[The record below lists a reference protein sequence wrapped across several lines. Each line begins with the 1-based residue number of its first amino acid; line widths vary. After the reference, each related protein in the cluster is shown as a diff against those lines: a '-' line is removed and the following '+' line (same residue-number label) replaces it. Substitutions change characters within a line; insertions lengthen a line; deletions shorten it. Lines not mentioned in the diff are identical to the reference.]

1 MKKRSIWQRIQAVI
15 CFLLLLCVFVPF
27 GAVAISP
34 GMVRDLIVLVD
45 GQQVTGLAA
54 AMDGVVPSMRVV
66 YGVAA
71 VIGLLC
77 SLRMLTLVFA
87 RGGRDRSGVSLQ
99 NASDGPIHISV
110 PAVETLVSQGIR
122 DVPGLSDVRMKVH
135 DYGDSVTIEIAMSA
149 RSDINIPE
157 TMMRLQSRIKAYVQ
171 ESAGIEVREV
181 RLNVEKVVLADGIQ
195 ALPAGRGMKRVPASE
210 QENSTPTLAAK
221 PESAKPEAPKSAP
234 PQPATAASTVED
246 DDDTDTD
253 WNRKGWFGRFGHK
266 KRETDADA
274 SVDASA
280 AARAAQGDD
289 AATVPSQAPETG
301 DEISIK
307 AHIAE
312 YLTGEAPQAAD
323 GQPEPARNEDSHAA
337 AETVEAAPE
346 ARVEAAETATET
358 AVETAAEAD
367 TTVKAETGA
376 DAEPAADIETVAEPV
391 NEAEAAFDA
400 EPESE
405 VAPAVDPEAS
415 AVIAVEAVSVE
426 PGSESESTAEA
437 DVATEPVQVNDAERE
452 PERKTGTDVAFD
464 YDAVVADVEST
475 EAPVEEPR
483 TIVIGDTSESMVANG
498 DSDDSDE
505 AKAAGHNA
513 GGQAIPL

>member
-34 GMVRDLIVLVD
+34 GMARDLIVLVD

-323 GQPEPARNEDSHAA
+323 GQPDPLGMRIPMRQLKPARLLRRHGLRLLKLPLKRRLRLRPKRIQLSKPKLVLSRRPRLRLLPSLLTRPRRHLTPSRSRKSRQLLILRRQPSSLLKPSPSSRAA
-337 AETVEAAPE
+337 NPS
-346 ARVEAAETATET
+346 R
-358 AVETAAEAD
+358 
-367 TTVKAETGA
+367 
-376 DAEPAADIETVAEPV
+376 
-391 NEAEAAFDA
+391 
-400 EPESE
+400 
-405 VAPAVDPEAS
+405 
-415 AVIAVEAVSVE
+415 
-426 PGSESESTAEA
+426 
-437 DVATEPVQVNDAERE
+437 
-452 PERKTGTDVAFD
+452 
-464 YDAVVADVEST
+464 
-475 EAPVEEPR
+475 
-483 TIVIGDTSESMVANG
+483 
-498 DSDDSDE
+498 
-505 AKAAGHNA
+505 
-513 GGQAIPL
+513 PLRLM

>member
-1 MKKRSIWQRIQAVI
+1 M
-15 CFLLLLCVFVPF
+15 
-27 GAVAISP
+27 
-34 GMVRDLIVLVD
+34 
-45 GQQVTGLAA
+45 
-54 AMDGVVPSMRVV
+54 
-66 YGVAA
+66 
-71 VIGLLC
+71 
-77 SLRMLTLVFA
+77 
-87 RGGRDRSGVSLQ
+87 
-99 NASDGPIHISV
+99 
-110 PAVETLVSQGIR
+110 
-122 DVPGLSDVRMKVH
+122 PGLSDVRMKVH

-337 AETVEAAPE
+337 AETGEAAPE

-367 TTVKAETGA
+367 TTVKAETG
-376 DAEPAADIETVAEPV
+376 AEPAADIETVAEPV

-505 AKAAGHNA
+505 AKSGRTQCRRSGDTAVSA
-513 GGQAIPL
+513 

>member
-210 QENSTPTLAAK
+210 QENSTPTLAPNPNLQSLKRPSLRRLSRQLRLQRSRMTTIPIPTGTARAGSDGLATR
-221 PESAKPEAPKSAP
+221 SAKPMRMRAWMQVRLRARLRVTMRQRCPARRLR
-234 PQPATAASTVED
+234 PATKY
-246 DDDTDTD
+246 
-253 WNRKGWFGRFGHK
+253 RLR
-266 KRETDADA
+266 
-274 SVDASA
+274 
-280 AARAAQGDD
+280 
-289 AATVPSQAPETG
+289 
-301 DEISIK
+301 
-307 AHIAE
+307 
-312 YLTGEAPQAAD
+312 
-323 GQPEPARNEDSHAA
+323 
-337 AETVEAAPE
+337 
-346 ARVEAAETATET
+346 
-358 AVETAAEAD
+358 
-367 TTVKAETGA
+367 
-376 DAEPAADIETVAEPV
+376 
-391 NEAEAAFDA
+391 
-400 EPESE
+400 
-405 VAPAVDPEAS
+405 
-415 AVIAVEAVSVE
+415 
-426 PGSESESTAEA
+426 
-437 DVATEPVQVNDAERE
+437 
-452 PERKTGTDVAFD
+452 
-464 YDAVVADVEST
+464 
-475 EAPVEEPR
+475 R
-483 TIVIGDTSESMVANG
+483 T
-498 DSDDSDE
+498 
-505 AKAAGHNA
+505 
-513 GGQAIPL
+513 